1 MRINMDIKEI
11 RERIG
16 FFRNK
21 AHLSARALS
30 LEIGKNESY
39 INRLEAK
46 VFEPSLELLLEI
58 IDACGISAE
67 EFFYHNPETY
77 KTDMELLSIIKN
89 LNQEQKQSLKKLLE
103 NK

>member
-1 MRINMDIKEI
+1 MEIKDVI
-11 RERIG
+11 DRVSY
-16 FFRNK
+16 FRYKSN
-21 AHLSARALS
+21 LSARALS
-30 LEIGKNESY
+30 YSIGKNKSY
-39 INRLEAK
+39 ISKMENKE
-46 VFEPSLELLLEI
+46 FEPPMSIILEI

-77 KTDMELLSIIKN
+77 KTDMEILSIIKN